1 MTFLASGHALIGRWR
16 MLRPARSPRLLKGGA
31 LVAALLLTWSS
42 IALAAPGTIKRGT
55 DARTAP
61 FNVAPIVEEVPAGTK
76 VDADNAA
83 SNGWR
88 RVQLPSGKYAF
99 VRDEDVAVDLSQV
112 PPPSPAPPAHAATA
126 VASAE
131 TPGPA
136 APAPVEPLEAP
147 SAGRR
152 APIYVGDFSHLAELV
167 RSDPKAYD
175 LATTYSAEQHVS
187 TISIWG
193 GVFGGL
199 LLWVLAD
206 TALKHHDCVNGLC
219 ADSTNSTVRNIGT
232 VLLVL
237 GPLVGWAVRPT
248 RDDQTRVIDEWNF
261 RHPDRPFIDHAGVEA
276 PQ

>member
-1 MTFLASGHALIGRWR
+1 
-16 MLRPARSPRLLKGGA
+16 MLGPARSPRLRKGGS
-31 LVAALLLTWSS
+31 LIAALLLTWSS

-55 DARTAP
+55 EARTAP
-61 FNVAPIVEEVPAGTK
+61 FNVAPVIEEVPAGTK
-76 VDADNAA
+76 VDADVAA

-88 RVQLPSGKYAF
+88 RVQLPGGKFAF

-112 PPPSPAPPAHAATA
+112 PAPPPAPPARAATA
-126 VASAE
+126 QSAPAE
-131 TPGPA
+131 TPTPA
-136 APAPVEPLEAP
+136 APAPVEPLAAP
-147 SAGRR
+147 RPTGGR

-167 RSDPKAYD
+167 RSDSKAHD
-175 LATTYSAEQHVS
+175 LATTYSAEQTIS

-206 TALKHHDCVNGLC
+206 TALKHHDCVNGIC

-232 VLLVL
+232 ALLVL